1 MRFPDRGLPR
11 FSRSLSIPRRR
22 VSPTRKHRR
31 IAAGWADRPR
41 ILLSALVAALV
52 FVAGPARSEGT
63 LPGNLVYLRDIDPTI
78 VQDIRYASSNNFVGR
93 PLDGYEAPEC
103 ILRRDVAMALAQVQ
117 KDLAASGLGVK
128 VYDCYRPTRA
138 VQTMAVWANDGRA
151 GGATKRFYPKL
162 QKNTL
167 FGSGYIASR
176 SAHSTGTAI
185 DLTLVDMP
193 PAQVARFDPAATY
206 GPCTGPVEQRS
217 PDNSLDMGT
226 GYDCFDVTSWTGSGG
241 ISAEQH
247 RRRTELVSAMRRRGF
262 ANYHREW
269 WHFTYGA
276 PYAYYDVPIRARR

>member
-1 MRFPDRGLPR
+1 MIP
-11 FSRSLSIPRRR
+11 RSLSIPRRYA
-22 VSPTRKHRR
+22 SPGRKHRR
-31 IAAGWADRPR
+31 TAAEWADRRRIRPR
-41 ILLSALVAALV
+41 TLAAVLAFASALAFAV
-52 FVAGPARSEGT
+52 GPVHSAGT
-63 LPGNLVYLRDIDPTI
+63 LPDDLVYLRDTDPTI

-103 ILRRDVAMALAQVQ
+103 ILRRDVATALAQVQ
-117 KDLAASGLGVK
+117 KDLAASNLGLK

-138 VQTMAVWANDGRA
+138 VRTMAMWANDGRP

-185 DLTLVDMP
+185 DLTLVDKP

-206 GPCTGPVEQRS
+206 GPCTGPVEERS

-226 GYDCFDVTSWTGSGG
+226 GYDCFDVTSWTASGG

-247 RRRTELVSAMRRRGF
+247 RRRMQFVAAMRRRGF
-262 ANYHREW
+262 SNYHREW